1 MSSLNSKAALSVGGL
16 FKHIVL
22 ILGVLVSI
30 FPFIWMAITAFK
42 PEPETLLWPPRLLP
56 MEPTWQNFINIFTR
70 WPFHRFFLNSF
81 IFAGVSTIT
90 ILLTSSA
97 AGYAFAKIK
106 FRGRDLLFFIFLAT
120 MILPFE
126 TYMIPVYLFVNKLG
140 WLNTYQGLILPFVI
154 MSFGLF
160 LMRQTIQSIP
170 DELIDAARVDGCSE
184 FRIYGSLILPLSK
197 GSLSAL
203 AIYAFI
209 SVYGFFTWPLV
220 VTTTQ
225 NMYTTELGL
234 AMFQKAFFT
243 EYALSMAG
251 ATVTSLPLILLF
263 LFFQRNIITGI
274 TLTGLKG

>member
-1 MSSLNSKAALSVGGL
+1 MNRRNTRAVNSAGVICKHTILVVGAL
-16 FKHIVL
+16 I
-22 ILGVLVSI
+22 SI
-30 FPFIWMAITAFK
+30 FPFIWMVLTAFK
-42 PEPETLLWPPRLLP
+42 PEPETLLWPPRVLP

-81 IFAGVSTIT
+81 IFAGVSTLT

-97 AGYAFAKIK
+97 AGYAFAKIR
-106 FRGRDLLFFIFLAT
+106 FWGRDLLFFIFLAT

-126 TYMIPVYLFVNKLG
+126 TYMIPVYLLVNKLG
-140 WLNTYQGLILPFVI
+140 WINTYQGLILPFVI

-184 FRIYGSLILPLSK
+184 FRIYRDLILPLSK

-203 AIYAFI
+203 AIYAFV

-225 NMYTTELGL
+225 DMYTTELGL

-251 ATVTSLPLILLF
+251 AAVTSLPLIFLF